1 MATYSASN
9 PPIMEQTTQDTI
21 ENVQMVNLDL
31 RRLFEARKNKLP
43 LINPIVDA
51 INQVTE
57 RAVKNQIAKAGEFY
71 YENGSQ

>member
-1 MATYSASN
+1 
-9 PPIMEQTTQDTI
+9 MEQTTQDTI

-57 RAVKNQIAKAGEFY
+57 RAVKPYSLHN
-71 YENGSQ
+71 